1 MLFYQP
7 VSSLHLRVLIKVDVE
22 HGFTVPRSETVVV
35 SRATG
40 KFVSRQEYVTQV
52 RDYGNGM
59 WGPVQF
65 TMTEY
70 YADGVVK
77 KSTTLIHGKD
87 FQINVPI
94 SRDELT
100 LNIPSGVGVDSKAGN
115 EQGHP

>member
-1 MLFYQP
+1 MQ
-7 VSSLHLRVLIKVDVE
+7 VLIKVDVE
-22 HGFTVPRSETVVV
+22 HGFTVPRSETEVI

-70 YADGVVK
+70 DADGLVK
-77 KSTTLIHGKD
+77 KSTTLIYGKD
-87 FQINVPI
+87 FQINAPT

-100 LNIPSGVGVDSKAGN
+100 LNIPSGAGVDDEVVDATYTI
-115 EQGHP
+115 P